1 MKRVIAFML
10 MITMT
15 CGLFSTFGV
24 GASDQPIGTPVST
37 VSDFVNMKA
46 DGIYYLTNDIDFSAK
61 TYSGNVYTREF
72 KGVLDGNGYALLGI
86 TVKAQN
92 GDIGIFS
99 NGFNGTLKNITFGSN
114 DAPVNVS
121 STGSSFSVAVVAG
134 TMKSGAVIE
143 NTVIYANVKGDGK
156 TSGITSY
163 IPDGSITVT
172 GTKMYGTVTG
182 NPAAGFF
189 ALADDG
195 SSNIKI
201 NNSVNYATITAKG
214 QSAGGFYTIDAKSDG
229 SRSGSLVITGC
240 ANYGSVTA
248 SNWRAGG
255 IVGEFHE
262 HKGSTLTVNFCY
274 NMGTIT
280 MSGKNG
286 FAAGIVGGASYYSPS
301 GKRVI
306 TNVYNGGT
314 VENTANPDNV
324 YQIAY
329 SNAATTAVTVKN
341 AAHMGGVATKNME
354 TDNVVDCA
362 SLSKLIST
370 VKAFPE
376 SDAGH
381 RYISVASE
389 NGGYPI
395 LAHEATSHANVKTY
409 KCGRKICQDCG
420 KRLSTAEDEKH
431 IFKSTNVAP
440 DGYLDGY
447 AIATCTACG
456 EVEIQIK
463 DASAYRPPMADGV
476 YQIST
481 ADHLKW
487 YQTNLNA
494 GLLSGREILSLEA
507 DIDLTGVEIA
517 PIGTEEHPFGGT
529 FNGNQHTISNLQITS
544 DAEGGLFGVIANASN
559 ISLLTLDKPTVTAE
573 KEAGA
578 LFGKLGAGAY
588 VKVEWVLVTNAAVI
602 SNSAS
607 AGGLAGS
614 TDTAAQIKFEQCIVD
629 SATIKAG
636 QYAGGLI
643 GFGNTAELSNC
654 HVNAQL
660 EAPNRSH
667 TGSLAYYTGNFIYT
681 NSGYVK
687 TSTFG
692 KTNGTKVD
700 AEDFT
705 SGAISNKVNTYAN
718 QKIYGTNGVTVTM
731 SGDPTYAVY
740 YGEEIV
746 YTSTLLSNTGDLEVY
761 TDGKTVAI
769 VVKREN
775 GPRLTDLSIQFT
787 AGGKTV
793 DVKFGDLTL
802 TRRVKLDGKVCT
814 VESGSA
820 LYTLSL
826 ANVTN
831 YTIGSF
837 AGSAIQK

>member
-1 MKRVIAFML
+1 MKKIIAFML

-15 CGLFSTFGV
+15 CGLFSAFSV
-24 GASDQPIGTPVST
+24 GAADQPIGTPVST

-46 DGIYYLTNDIDFSAK
+46 DGVYYLTNDIDFSAK

-99 NGFNGTLKNITFGSN
+99 NGFNGTLKNITFGSA
-114 DAPVNVS
+114 DAPVKVS

-134 TMKSGAVIE
+134 TMKSGAVID
-143 NTVIYANVKGDGK
+143 NTVIYADVKGDGK

-172 GTKMYGTVTG
+172 NSKMYGTVTG

-201 NNSVNYATITAKG
+201 HNSTNYATITAKA

-262 HKGSTLTVNFCY
+262 HKGSTLTVDFCY

-280 MSGKNG
+280 MSGNNG
-286 FAAGIVGGASYYSPS
+286 FAAGIVGGASYNSPT
-301 GKRVI
+301 GKRII

-314 VENTANPDNV
+314 VENTANPNNV

-329 SNAATTAVTVKN
+329 SNSATTAVTVKN
-341 AAHMGGVATKNME
+341 AAYIGGTATKNME
-354 TDNVVDCA
+354 TDNVVDCETLA
-362 SLSKLIST
+362 KLIDT
-370 VKAFPE
+370 VKEFPE

-381 RYISVASE
+381 RFISVASE

-409 KCGRKICQDCG
+409 KCGRTICEDCG
-420 KRLSTAEDEKH
+420 KRLSTAEEEKH
-431 IFKSTNVAP
+431 TFKSTTVAP
-440 DGYLDGY
+440 NGYMDGY
-447 AIATCTACG
+447 AIGTCSACG

-463 DASAYRPPMADGV
+463 DASAYRPTVNNGV
-476 YQIST
+476 YEIST

-487 YQTNLNA
+487 YQVNLNA
-494 GLLSGREILSLEA
+494 GLLSGREVLSLVA
-507 DIDLTGVEIA
+507 DIDLEGVELT

-529 FNGNQHTISNLQITS
+529 FNGNLHTISNLKITS
-544 DAEGGLFGVIANASN
+544 EAEGGLFGVIANASN
-559 ISLLTLDKPTVTAE
+559 ISMLTLDKPTVTAE

-588 VKVEWVLVTNAAVI
+588 VKIEWVLVTNATI
-602 SNSAS
+602 TSNSAS
-607 AGGLAGS
+607 AGGLAGA
-614 TDTAAQIKFEQCIVD
+614 TENATQIKFEECIVD
-629 SATIKAG
+629 TATVKAG

-643 GFGNTAELSNC
+643 GFGNTAEAKNC
-654 HVNAQL
+654 YVNAQL

-667 TGSLAYYTGNFIYT
+667 TGSLAYYTGNFT
-681 NSGYVK
+681 QQNSGYVK

-692 KTNGTKVD
+692 KTSGSSVK

-705 SGAISNKVNTYAN
+705 SGAIANKVNTYAN
-718 QKIYGTNGVTVTM
+718 QKIYGTDGVTITM

-740 YGEEIV
+740 YGEEIT
-746 YTSTLLSNTGDLEVY
+746 YTSTLLVDTGDLEVY

-769 VVKREN
+769 VVKRNN
-775 GPRLTDLSIQFT
+775 GPRLTDLSIKLT
-787 AGGKTV
+787 ADGKTV
-793 DVKFGDLTL
+793 DVKFSELTL
-802 TRRVKLDGKVCT
+802 TRRVKLSGAVCT
-814 VESGSA
+814 VEAESA

-826 ANVTN
+826 ANVTD
-831 YTIGSF
+831 YAIGSF
-837 AGSAIQK
+837 TGSAVQK